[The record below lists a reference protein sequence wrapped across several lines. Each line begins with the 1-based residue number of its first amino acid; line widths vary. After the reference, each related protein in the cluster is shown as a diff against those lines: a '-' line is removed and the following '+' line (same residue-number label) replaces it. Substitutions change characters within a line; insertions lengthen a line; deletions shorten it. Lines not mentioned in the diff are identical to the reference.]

1 MDIFL
6 QSDAAAALNNPTQKV
21 NAAGASASSMA
32 FAREMSAATS
42 VSAPK
47 TLESIFKQAS
57 QRYGVPENLLKAV
70 AKVESNFNPNAVSRC
85 GATGIM
91 QLMPSTAKSLGV
103 TNLKDPEQNI
113 MGGAKELS
121 QLLKRY
127 NGDVKLT
134 LAGYNA
140 GIGNVAKYGGV
151 PPFAETQAYVKKVL
165 AAAGQTV
172 TVPNQT
178 VPSSSSGGGV
188 NVTPS
193 VQTGLGSLYAGSTT
207 GLSMSDVREAL
218 FTGTDTDYTYE
229 DYQVFLE
236 LYLNEAR
243 QKAGQFGNSVSETSP
258 AFWL

>member
-6 QSDAAAALNNPTQKV
+6 QSDAISANSLAQKVAAAN
-21 NAAGASASSMA
+21 ASASSNA
-32 FAREMSAATS
+32 FSQQMKAATS
-42 VSAPK
+42 TVQAPK
-47 TLESIFKQAS
+47 TLDSIFKQAA
-57 QRYGVPENLLKAV
+57 QRYGVSENLLKAV
-70 AKVESNFNPNAVSRC
+70 AKVESNFDANAVSRC

-103 TNLKDPEQNI
+103 TDLKDPEQNI

-127 NGDVKLT
+127 NGDVKLA

-151 PPFAETQAYVKKVL
+151 PPFAETQAYVKRVL
-165 AAAGQTV
+165 ETAGQTV

-178 VPSSSSGGGV
+178 VSSLGSM

-193 VQTGLGSLYAGSTT
+193 VQTGLSTAYSQAFE

-229 DYQVFLE
+229 DYQLFLE

-243 QKAGQFGNSVSETSP
+243 QRVNQFGLSSSESSP

>member
-6 QSDAAAALNNPTQKV
+6 QSDVVAAANSTAQKV
-21 NAAGASASSMA
+21 NAAGASSSMA
-32 FAREMSAATS
+32 FARQMSAATS

-70 AKVESNFNPNAVSRC
+70 AKVESNFNADAVSRC

-103 TNLKDPEQNI
+103 TDLKDPEQNI

-127 NGDVKLT
+127 NGDLKLT

-165 AAAGQTV
+165 AAAGQDIA
-172 TVPNQT
+172 VPNQT
-178 VPSSSSGGGV
+178 VSSSGGT

-193 VQTGLGSLYAGSTT
+193 VQTGLNTMYSE
-207 GLSMSDVREAL
+207 GLGFSMADVREAL

-229 DYQVFLE
+229 DYQLFLE
-236 LYLNEAR
+236 LYLNDAR
-243 QKAGQFGNSVSETSP
+243 QKAGQFGSSVSETSP

>member
-6 QSDAAAALNNPTQKV
+6 QSDVVAAANSTAPKV
-21 NAAGASASSMA
+21 NAAGAASSMA
-32 FAREMSAATS
+32 FARQMSAATS

-47 TLESIFKQAS
+47 TLESIFQQAS

-70 AKVESNFNPNAVSRC
+70 AKVESNFNADAVSRC

-103 TNLKDPEQNI
+103 TDLKDPEQNI

-165 AAAGQTV
+165 AAAGQTI

-178 VPSSSSGGGV
+178 VSSSGSV

-193 VQTGLGSLYAGSTT
+193 VQTGLNTMYSE
-207 GLSMSDVREAL
+207 GLGFSMSDVREAL

-229 DYQVFLE
+229 DYQLFLE

-243 QKAGQFGNSVSETSP
+243 QKAGQFGSSVSETSP